1 MASQYKWTVKL
12 ILFTPLLLFVA
23 VLSMGAGHGTYIPS
37 ILLFPFGMLGV
48 LFQDRISL
56 PFIIIGILQFPVYGY
71 IIDKAL
77 PSRRLLVILLS
88 VLLAHVA
95 LVVMLLK
102 LVSED
107 WK

>member
-1 MASQYKWTVKL
+1 
-12 ILFTPLLLFVA
+12 
-23 VLSMGAGHGTYIPS
+23 MGAGHGTYIPS

-48 LFQDRISL
+48 LLEDRISV

-77 PSRRLLVILLS
+77 HSRRLLIILLS
-88 VLLAHVA
+88 VLAAHAA
-95 LVVMLLK
+95 LVLMLLK
-102 LVSED
+102 LLSEY